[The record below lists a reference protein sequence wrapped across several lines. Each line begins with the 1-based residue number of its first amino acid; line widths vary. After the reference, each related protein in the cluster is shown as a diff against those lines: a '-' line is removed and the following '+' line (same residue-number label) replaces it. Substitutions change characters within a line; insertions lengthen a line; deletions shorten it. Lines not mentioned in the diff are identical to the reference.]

1 MCGKGQREIEKER
14 ERERE
19 RERKSKCERESERV
33 GEDIFNSSFSR
44 HSFKLERTDDV
55 LNAKKSDNKCGRRRR
70 N

>member
-1 MCGKGQREIEKER
+1 MWERTERDR

-19 RERKSKCERESERV
+19 REKESERV

-55 LNAKKSDNKCGRRRR
+55 LNAKKSDNKCGRR

>member
-14 ERERE
+14 ERE
-19 RERKSKCERESERV
+19 KESERV

-55 LNAKKSDNKCGRRRR
+55 LNAKKSDNKCGRR